1 MSANRRITP
10 SFISSL
16 AGYLIIVNVL
26 LSMTFSI
33 LLGNLGFL
41 PFDYRVEDYGMK
53 NGNGSI
59 FYNAGTMV
67 TGSLLCI
74 FILGFYR
81 WYSDNKWYNAIMIA
95 GQICGTIAGLSLV
108 LEGYTIQV
116 YQMNPFIWMILF
128 YIAVIIAII
137 MATVNM
143 LTRPDQHEDTII
155 IGAASITLIM
165 LLAATTVLDIAPVIT
180 EWLALSAIVIW
191 LGLASRDMY
200 RLSLS

>member
-16 AGYLIIVNVL
+16 AGYLIIANVI
-26 LSMTFSI
+26 LSMTLSI
-33 LLGNLGFL
+33 LLGNLGFS

-59 FYNAGTMV
+59 FYNAGIMV
-67 TGSLLCI
+67 TGTLLCI

-81 WYSDNKWYNAIMIA
+81 WYSQNKLFNTVMIT
-95 GQICGTIAGLSLV
+95 GQICGIIAGITLV
-108 LEGYTIQV
+108 LEGYTIHFHH
-116 YQMNPFIWMILF
+116 MNPFIWMILF

-137 MATVNM
+137 MATANM
-143 LTRPDQHEDTII
+143 LMRPDQHEDTII

-165 LLAATTVLDIAPVIT
+165 LLAATTILNIAPVIT

-191 LGLASRDMY
+191 LGLASRDMHK
-200 RLSLS
+200 LSLS